1 MDFNF
6 PAEDDPRR
14 MELRAWFA
22 DNPAPTPQQLADRG
36 LSTPNWPEPWGL
48 AADTEL
54 MLIIDDEF
62 ARAGV
67 SQPKKY
73 NPIALNQCGQS
84 LLTWGTQ
91 AQRDRFLPPALANK
105 EGWCMLFSEPSG
117 GSDLGSLRTVARR
130 DGDEY
135 VINGRKIWNSAA
147 DKCQIG
153 VLIARTNSAVPKHKG
168 LSTFIIEM
176 NTPGITVNPIV
187 DMTGEENEYNEVLL
201 EDVRVPVD
209 ARIGDEGSG
218 WRITMEQ
225 LQTERQSMTQ
235 PGTVWGAGPTARE
248 LVDGLIQ
255 TGRIADPLIRDE
267 AARLYIEGE
276 ILRLL
281 SMRSLSNKING
292 KPSGI
297 EGNAGKMV
305 ASPHGQKL
313 SELAKRSQGV
323 AGMVK
328 NTDVLPLPNK
338 NYGLF
343 NNWDYTY
350 WFSPATTLGVGT
362 QEVLKNTIA
371 ERVLGLPREN
381 DDTVGVPFKD
391 IDISY

>member
-1 MDFNF
+1 
-6 PAEDDPRR
+6 
-14 MELRAWFA
+14 
-22 DNPAPTPQQLADRG
+22 
-36 LSTPNWPEPWGL
+36 
-48 AADTEL
+48 
-54 MLIIDDEF
+54 
-62 ARAGV
+62 
-67 SQPKKY
+67 
-73 NPIALNQCGQS
+73 
-84 LLTWGTQ
+84 
-91 AQRDRFLPPALANK
+91 
-105 EGWCMLFSEPSG
+105 
-117 GSDLGSLRTVARR
+117 
-130 DGDEY
+130 
-135 VINGRKIWNSAA
+135 
-147 DKCQIG
+147 
-153 VLIARTNSAVPKHKG
+153 
-168 LSTFIIEM
+168 
-176 NTPGITVNPIV
+176 
-187 DMTGEENEYNEVLL
+187 
-201 EDVRVPVD
+201 
-209 ARIGDEGSG
+209 
-218 WRITMEQ
+218 
-225 LQTERQSMTQ
+225 MTQ